1 MRKTLVMLA
10 IVAGLVAAC
19 SGSAGTDR
27 PQASGNQTAPPQGTQ
42 GATTNTG
49 GGTPKE
55 LDACSLITQ
64 AEAASALGEPVD
76 AGTVPEPGAHSC
88 LFSAST
94 GITINS
100 VEISITTG
108 SGFDSSKK
116 SIPGLTITK
125 VSGIGDDA
133 YTVSIGAGFLV
144 LNVKKGQITFSVSV
158 LRKSAS
164 NDDLLAAEKTLAM
177 AILGRI

>member
-1 MRKTLVMLA
+1 MRKTLAMLA

-27 PQASGNQTAPPQGTQ
+27 PQGSGATTAGPQNTQ
-42 GATTNTG
+42 GATSNTG
-49 GGTPKE
+49 GGGPKE
-55 LDACSLITQ
+55 LDACTLITR
-64 AEAASALGEPVD
+64 AEAASALGEAVD
-76 AGTVPEPGAHSC
+76 AGTVPEQGASSC

-100 VEISITTG
+100 VEISITSGG
-108 SGFDSSKK
+108 SFDSSKK
-116 SIPGLTITK
+116 SIPGLTIIK
-125 VSGIGDDA
+125 ISGIGDDA
-133 YTVSIGAGFLV
+133 YTVSIGDGFLV

-158 LRKSAS
+158 LRKNAS